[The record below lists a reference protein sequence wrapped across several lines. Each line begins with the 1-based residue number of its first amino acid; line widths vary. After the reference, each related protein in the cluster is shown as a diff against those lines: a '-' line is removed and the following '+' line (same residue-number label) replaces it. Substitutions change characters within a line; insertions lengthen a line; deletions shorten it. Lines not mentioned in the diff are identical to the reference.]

1 MPDAFDHLRLF
12 RDIVDLNSVSHG
24 AERNHITQSAASQ
37 QLREWERSFG
47 RPLLDR
53 ATRPFTVTPA
63 GRLYYEIARD
73 VLARQEPFA
82 AGLEGLKGDGQG
94 LVRVAAVHAVRLFGN
109 VELPS

>member
-63 GRLYYEIARD
+63 GRLYYEMARD
-73 VLARQEPFA
+73 VLARQERFA
-82 AGLEGLKGDGQG
+82 ADLDELKGDVQG
-94 LVRVAAVHAVRLFGN
+94 LVRVAAIYSVGLSGMSKLQA
-109 VELPS
+109 